1 MRGAD
6 ETLRVVLDTN
16 VLLSA
21 IAFRGVVYKIW
32 EHAEDG
38 RFELFVSPFILE
50 EFRRNLLAKRDA
62 TPQEAT
68 YWVEEIGRVARLVV
82 PTTRITAVIRNDA
95 DNRILE
101 CAVEA
106 RAHVLVTGN
115 MKDLRPL
122 GSFRGIEII
131 SPREFLT
138 RFFDQPNA

>member
-1 MRGAD
+1 MRAAD
-6 ETLRVVLDTN
+6 EPLRVVLDTN

-21 IAFRGVVYKIW
+21 IAFRGAVYKIW
-32 EHAEDG
+32 ELADDA
-38 RFELFVSPFILE
+38 RYELFVSSFILE
-50 EFRRNLLAKRDA
+50 EFRRNLLAKKSA
-62 TPQEAT
+62 TPKEAA
-68 YWVEEIGRVARLVV
+68 YWVEEVARVARLVV
-82 PTTRITAVIRNDA
+82 PTTRITVIIRNDA

-122 GSFRGIEII
+122 GAFQGIEII

-138 RFFDQPNA
+138 RFFDQPND